1 MRDSTILVI
10 IKLFVTPPEA
20 VKDDIKL
27 REESREESTNINK
40 TEP

>member
-1 MRDSTILVI
+1 MYKYNTV
-10 IKLFVTPPEA
+10 FNFEA

-27 REESREESTNINK
+27 REESTNINR